1 MTYQA
6 PSRVILIRPHF
17 FSPNPATASDDAFQ
31 TPASGDPAVL
41 ARAARD
47 EVTGLARALADV
59 GVEATVFD
67 DFTTTTPDS
76 VFPNNWFSTHSDG
89 SVVLYPM
96 YAPNRRA
103 ERRSDVLARLTDEF
117 RVRRVIDYSVAEREE
132 KFLEGT
138 GAMVLDHDARVACAC
153 RSRRLS
159 PEVFRDF
166 CRERGY
172 QPVLFDA
179 ADHRG
184 VPVYHT
190 NVLMSVGTK
199 LAVVGSEMIR
209 DERQRAEVLGRLRDA
224 GKTIVEITEE
234 QVGRF
239 AGNCIELTGGGLAG
253 SGLAGSGLAGSG
265 LAGSG
270 LAGSGLASAQAQPG
284 GHTQHL
290 AMSSTA
296 HAALSE
302 EQLARIA
309 EHANVL
315 AVPVPTIERAG
326 GSVRCMIAG
335 NHLERRGAA
344 AAPSMAASSAGSLIA
359 VG

>member
-1 MTYQA
+1 MTHQA

-17 FSPNPATASDDAFQ
+17 FSPNPATASDNAFQ
-31 TPASGDPAVL
+31 TPASDDPAVL

-47 EVTGLARALADV
+47 EVTGLARALAEV
-59 GVEATVFD
+59 GIEATVFD

-103 ERRSDVLARLTDEF
+103 ERRSDVVARLTDEF

-138 GAMVLDHDARVACAC
+138 GAMVLDHDARVAYAC

-190 NVLMSVGTK
+190 NVLMSVGTE
-199 LAVVGSEMIR
+199 LAIVGSSMIR
-209 DERQRAEVLGRLRDA
+209 DDRQRTEVLGRLRDA
-224 GKTIVEITEE
+224 DKTVVEISEE

-239 AGNCIELTGGGLAG
+239 AGNCIELTGGGMSDRLLGRPA
-253 SGLAGSGLAGSG
+253 
-265 LAGSG
+265 
-270 LAGSGLASAQAQPG
+270 
-284 GHTQHL
+284 QHL

-296 HAALSE
+296 YAAFSE
-302 EQLARIA
+302 RQLARIA
-309 EHANVL
+309 EHATVL
-315 AVPVPTIERAG
+315 PVPVPTIERAG

-335 NHLERRGAA
+335 NHLERRAPLPTTSASHLSRRAPAA
-344 AAPSMAASSAGSLIA
+344 MSDSESLAPLSGTILMSS
-359 VG
+359 

>member
-1 MTYQA
+1 MTHQA
-6 PSRVILIRPHF
+6 PSRVVLIRPHF
-17 FSPNPATASDDAFQ
+17 FSPNPATATDNAFQ
-31 TPASGDPAVL
+31 APASGDPAVL

-47 EVTGLARALADV
+47 EVTALARALAEV

-138 GAMVLDHDARVACAC
+138 GAMVLDHDARVAYAC

-190 NVLMSVGTK
+190 NVLMSVGTE
-199 LAVVGSEMIR
+199 LAIVGSGMIR
-209 DERQRAEVLGRLRDA
+209 DDRQRAEVLGRLREA
-224 GKTIVEITEE
+224 GKTLVEITEQ

-239 AGNCIELTGGGLAG
+239 AGNCIELTGGGLTGVQAQRAG
-253 SGLAGSGLAGSG
+253 SGA
-265 LAGSG
+265 
-270 LAGSGLASAQAQPG
+270 
-284 GHTQHL
+284 QHL

-296 HAALSE
+296 HAAFSE

-309 EHANVL
+309 EHASVL

-335 NHLERRGAA
+335 NHLDRRGAA
-344 AAPSMAASSAGSLIA
+344 GAHLSRRAPAAMSDSESLAPLSGTILMRS
-359 VG
+359 

>member
-1 MTYQA
+1 MTHQA

-17 FSPNPATASDDAFQ
+17 FSPNPATATDNAFQ
-31 TPASGDPAVL
+31 TPASGDAAVL

-67 DFTTTTPDS
+67 DFTTSTPDS

-89 SVVLYPM
+89 TVVLYPM

-103 ERRSDVLARLTDEF
+103 ERRSDVLARLIDEF

-138 GAMVLDHDARVACAC
+138 GAMVLDHDARVAYAC

-159 PEVFRDF
+159 PEVYRDF

-172 QPVLFDA
+172 RPVLFDA
-179 ADHRG
+179 TDRRG

-190 NVLMSVGTK
+190 NVLMSVGTE
-199 LAVVGSEMIR
+199 LAIVGTRMIR
-209 DERQRAEVLGRLRDA
+209 DDRQRAEVLGRLWEA
-224 GKTIVEITEE
+224 GKTVVEISEE

-239 AGNCIELTGGGLAG
+239 AGNCIELTGEGLA
-253 SGLAGSGLAGSG
+253 
-265 LAGSG
+265 
-270 LAGSGLASAQAQPG
+270 G

-290 AMSSTA
+290 AMSATA
-296 HAALSE
+296 RAALTE
-302 EQLARIA
+302 RQLSQIA
-309 EHANVL
+309 EHASVV
-315 AVPVPTIERAG
+315 AVPVPTIEQAG

-335 NHLERRGAA
+335 NHLERRDA
-344 AAPSMAASSAGSLIA
+344 AGSHLSKRAPAAMSDSESLAPLSGTIRIRS
-359 VG
+359 